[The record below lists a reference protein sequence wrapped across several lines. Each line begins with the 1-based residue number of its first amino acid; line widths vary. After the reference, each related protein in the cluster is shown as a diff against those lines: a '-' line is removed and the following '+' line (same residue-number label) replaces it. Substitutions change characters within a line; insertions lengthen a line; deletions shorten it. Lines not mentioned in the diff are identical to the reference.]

1 MIKVLLD
8 TFNDTLAMMPL
19 LLGIYIALEVLENRS
34 ESFIGEKIS
43 HRMGA
48 APFLGA
54 LFGCMPQ
61 CGFSVI
67 AATLYARRCIS
78 MGTLLAVF
86 ISTSD
91 EAIPVILAQHDKA
104 PLVLWLL
111 LTKVILATIAGYMID
126 LIFKRDPSKEPHPP
140 HAPIVPEGGHR
151 HCDCHGHGLEIPR
164 WKTFFLFPLK
174 HTLKVLF
181 FIFAVSLAL
190 GFIVAKSGEAGL
202 GHIFFAGTFFQPLIA
217 TLVGLIP
224 NCAASVAITE
234 VYLKG
239 GITFGSAI
247 AGLSAS
253 GGLGLL
259 VLFKENKDRKET
271 ALIIGPPRSHKPHGR
286 DLAESFSLTSRLSGN
301 GER

>member
-1 MIKVLLD
+1 MNTILLD
-8 TFNDTLAMMPL
+8 ALKDTLAMMPWL
-19 LLGIYIALEVLENRS
+19 WGIYIALEVLENRS

-48 APFLGA
+48 APLLGA

-67 AATLYARRCIS
+67 AATLFTRRCIS
-78 MGTLLAVF
+78 TGTLIAVF
-86 ISTSD
+86 VSTSD
-91 EAIPVILAQHDKA
+91 EAIPVILAQHDAA
-104 PLVLWLL
+104 PLVLRLL
-111 LTKVILATIAGYMID
+111 LTKVILATIAGYTVD
-126 LIFKRDPSKEPHPP
+126 LIFKKGASKQPHSP
-140 HAPIVPEGGHR
+140 HAPVVPEGGHR
-151 HCDCHGHGLEIPR
+151 HCDCHAHGLEIPR

-181 FIFAVSLAL
+181 FIFAVSLAI
-190 GFIVAKSGEAGL
+190 GFVVARFGDEGL
-202 GHIFFAGTFFQPLIA
+202 KRFFFAGTFFQPLLAVLI
-217 TLVGLIP
+217 GLIP

-239 GITFGSAI
+239 AITFGSAI

-259 VLFKENKDRKET
+259 VLLKENKDRKEN
-271 ALIIGPPRSHKPHGR
+271 AFIVGLLVLI
-286 DLAESFSLTSRLSGN
+286 SLTAGILLNLFS
-301 GER
+301 

>member
-1 MIKVLLD
+1 MIEVLLD
-8 TFNDTLAMMPL
+8 ALKDTLAMMPW
-19 LLGIYIALEVLENRS
+19 LLGIYIALEILENKS

-43 HRMGA
+43 HKMGA

-86 ISTSD
+86 VSTSD
-91 EAIPVILAQHDKA
+91 EAVPVILAQHDKA

-111 LTKVILATIAGYMID
+111 LVKVIIATIAGYTID
-126 LIFKRDPSKEPHPP
+126 LIFKRDPSEKP
-140 HAPIVPEGGHR
+140 HAPHAPVVPEGGHR
-151 HCDCHGHGLEIPR
+151 SCDCHGHGREIPR

-174 HTLKVLF
+174 HTLRVSF
-181 FIFAVSLAL
+181 FIFAVSIAIGLL
-190 GFIVAKSGEAGL
+190 VAKFGDEGL
-202 GHIFFAGTFFQPLIA
+202 KRVFFAGTFFQPLIA
-217 TLVGLIP
+217 VLVGLIP

-239 GITFGSAI
+239 GLTFGSAI
-247 AGLSAS
+247 AGLCAS
-253 GGLGLL
+253 GGLGTL
-259 VLFKENKDRKET
+259 VLLKENKDRKET
-271 ALIIGPPRSHKPHGR
+271 ALIIA
-286 DLAESFSLTSRLSGN
+286 LLVLISLTAGVLIN
-301 GER
+301 ILVA

>member
-1 MIKVLLD
+1 MIPVLLD
-8 TFNDTLAMMPL
+8 ALKDTLAMIPW
-19 LLGIYIALEVLENRS
+19 LLGIYIALEFLENKS

-43 HRMGA
+43 HKMGI

-61 CGFSVI
+61 CGFSII
-67 AATLYARRCIS
+67 AATLYTRRCIS
-78 MGTLLAVF
+78 RGTLLAVL

-111 LTKVILATIAGYMID
+111 LVKVILATVAGYTID
-126 LIFKRDPSKEPHPP
+126 LIFKKGGSEEPHSP
-140 HAPIVPEGGHR
+140 HAPVVPEGGHR
-151 HCDCHGHGLEIPR
+151 SCDCHAHGRGISK

-174 HTLKVLF
+174 HTLNVSV
-181 FIFAVSLAL
+181 FILAVSLAL
-190 GFIVAKSGEAGL
+190 GSVVAKFGDTGL
-202 GHIFFAGTFFQPLIA
+202 SRLFFAGTFFQPLIA
-217 TLVGLIP
+217 VLVGLIP

-253 GGLGLL
+253 GGLGIL
-259 VLFKENKDRKET
+259 VLLKENKDRRET
-271 ALIIGPPRSHKPHGR
+271 AFIIG
-286 DLAESFSLTSRLSGN
+286 LLVLISLTAGILLN
-301 GER
+301 LFL

>member
-1 MIKVLLD
+1 MTQVLWDALK
-8 TFNDTLAMMPL
+8 DTLGMMPW
-19 LLGIYIALEVLENRS
+19 LLGIYIALEILENKS

-48 APFLGA
+48 APLLGA
-54 LFGCMPQ
+54 LLGCMPQ

-67 AATLYARRCIS
+67 AATLYTRRCIS
-78 MGTLLAVF
+78 RGTLLAVF
-86 ISTSD
+86 LSTSD

-111 LTKVILATIAGYMID
+111 LVKVILATVAGYAID
-126 LIFKRDPSKEPHPP
+126 LIFKKDASKILHSPHGPV
-140 HAPIVPEGGHR
+140 VPEGGHR
-151 HCDCHGHGLEIPR
+151 HCDCHAHGREIPK

-174 HTLKVLF
+174 HTMRVLF
-181 FIFAVSLAL
+181 FIFAVSLTIAFL
-190 GFIVAKSGEAGL
+190 VAKFGEKGL
-202 GHIFFAGTFFQPLIA
+202 GHIFFAGTFFQPMIA
-217 TLVGLIP
+217 VLVGLIP

-234 VYLKG
+234 IYLKG

-259 VLFKENKDRKET
+259 VLLKENKNRKEN
-271 ALIIGPPRSHKPHGR
+271 ALIISLLIFVSL
-286 DLAESFSLTSRLSGN
+286 LAGIVINILMR
-301 GER
+301 

>member
-1 MIKVLLD
+1 MNPVLWD
-8 TFNDTLAMMPL
+8 AFKDTLAMLPW
-19 LLGIYIALEVLENRS
+19 LLGIYIALEILENRS

-48 APFLGA
+48 APLLGA
-54 LFGCMPQ
+54 LFGCIPQ

-78 MGTLLAVF
+78 LGTLLAVF

-91 EAIPVILAQHDKA
+91 EAAPVILAQHDKA

-111 LTKVILATIAGYMID
+111 LVKVILATIAGYTID
-126 LIFKRDPSKEPHPP
+126 LIFKRDTSQEPHAAHPP
-140 HAPIVPEGGHR
+140 VIPEGGHR
-151 HCDCHGHGLEIPR
+151 HCSCHAHGGEIPR

-174 HTLKVLF
+174 HTLKILF
-181 FIFAVSLAL
+181 FIFAVSLAI
-190 GFIVAKSGEAGL
+190 GFLVSRSGEAGL
-202 GHIFFAGTFFQPLIA
+202 ERVFFAGSFFQPLFA
-217 TLVGLIP
+217 VLVGLIP

-239 GITFGSAI
+239 GISFGSAI

-253 GGLGLL
+253 GGLGML
-259 VLFKENKDRKET
+259 VLLKENKDRREN
-271 ALIIGPPRSHKPHGR
+271 ALIIG
-286 DLAESFSLTSRLSGN
+286 LLILVSLTAGILLNLSF
-301 GER
+301 

>member
-1 MIKVLLD
+1 MNTILLD
-8 TFNDTLAMMPL
+8 TFKDTLAMMPW
-19 LLGIYIALEVLENRS
+19 LLGIYIALEILENKS

-48 APFLGA
+48 APLLGA

-91 EAIPVILAQHDKA
+91 EAIPVILAQHDKTS
-104 PLVLWLL
+104 LVLWLL
-111 LTKVILATIAGYMID
+111 LVKVALATIAGYTID
-126 LIFKRDPSKEPHPP
+126 LLFKRNALREPHSP
-140 HAPIVPEGGHR
+140 HGPVVPQGGHR
-151 HCDCHGHGLEIPR
+151 SCDCHAHGREIPK

-181 FIFAVSLAL
+181 FIFAVSLAI
-190 GFIVAKSGEAGL
+190 GFVAEKFGEASL
-202 GHIFFAGTFFQPLIA
+202 EHFFFAGTFLQPLIA
-217 TLVGLIP
+217 VLVGLIP

-239 GITFGSAI
+239 AITFGSAI

-259 VLFKENKDRKET
+259 VLLKENRDRKEN
-271 ALIIGPPRSHKPHGR
+271 ALIVGLLIII
-286 DLAESFSLTSRLSGN
+286 SLTAGILLN
-301 GER
+301 IFL

>member
-1 MIKVLLD
+1 MTEVLLD
-8 TFNDTLAMMPL
+8 AFKDTLGMLPWL
-19 LLGIYIALEVLENRS
+19 LAIYIALEILENRS

-48 APFLGA
+48 APLLGA
-54 LFGCMPQ
+54 LFGCIPQ

-78 MGTLLAVF
+78 RGTLLAVF

-91 EAIPVILAQHDKA
+91 EAVPIILAQHEKA
-104 PLVLWLL
+104 SLVLWLL
-111 LTKVILATIAGYMID
+111 LVKVVLATIAGYTID
-126 LIFKRDPSKEPHPP
+126 LIFKKDASQEPHSSHPP
-140 HAPIVPEGGHR
+140 IIPQGGHR
-151 HCDCHGHGLEIPR
+151 HCDCHAHGREIPR

-181 FIFAVSLAL
+181 FIFAVSLAI
-190 GFIVAKSGEAGL
+190 GFLVERSGEAGL
-202 GHIFFAGTFFQPLIA
+202 ERVFFAGTFFQPLLA
-217 TLVGLIP
+217 VLVGLIP
-224 NCAASVAITE
+224 NCAASVAIAE

-259 VLFKENKDRKET
+259 VLLKENKDRKEN
-271 ALIIGPPRSHKPHGR
+271 ALIIG
-286 DLAESFSLTSRLSGN
+286 LLVLISLTAGILLN
-301 GER
+301 LFL

>member
-1 MIKVLLD
+1 MVAIFWE
-8 TFNDTLAMMPL
+8 TFSDTLAMMPW
-19 LLGIYIALEVLENRS
+19 LLGIYIALEIFENRS
-34 ESFIGEKIS
+34 ESFLGEKIS

-48 APFLGA
+48 APLLGA
-54 LFGCMPQ
+54 LLGCMPQ

-78 MGTLLAVF
+78 RGTLLAVLL
-86 ISTSD
+86 STSD

-111 LTKVILATIAGYMID
+111 LVKVILATVAGYAID
-126 LIFKRDPSKEPHPP
+126 LVFKKDALIKPHSP
-140 HAPIVPEGGHR
+140 HGPVVPEGGHR
-151 HCDCHGHGLEIPR
+151 HCDCHAHGLGISR

-174 HTLKVLF
+174 HTLKVSF
-181 FIFAVSLAL
+181 FIFAVSLVI
-190 GFIVAKSGEAGL
+190 GEVVAKSGEEGL
-202 GHIFFAGTFFQPLIA
+202 KHLFLAGTFFQPLIA
-217 TLVGLIP
+217 VLVGLIP

-239 GITFGSAI
+239 AITFGSAI

-259 VLFKENKDRKET
+259 VLLKENKDPKET
-271 ALIIGPPRSHKPHGR
+271 AFIIG
-286 DLAESFSLTSRLSGN
+286 LLVFVSLTAGILLN
-301 GER
+301 LFL

>member
-1 MIKVLLD
+1 
-8 TFNDTLAMMPL
+8 MMPL
-19 LLGIYIALEVLENRS
+19 LLGIYIALEVLENKS

-67 AATLYARRCIS
+67 AATLYTRRCIS

-86 ISTSD
+86 VSTSD

-104 PLVLWLL
+104 SLVLWLL
-111 LTKVILATIAGYMID
+111 LVKVILATIAGYTID
-126 LIFKRDPSKEPHPP
+126 LIFKRDLSKEPHPP
-140 HAPIVPEGGHR
+140 HAPVVPEGGHR
-151 HCDCHGHGLEIPR
+151 YCDCHTHGREIPR

-181 FIFAVSLAL
+181 FIFAVSLAIGL
-190 GFIVAKSGEAGL
+190 LAAKFGEKGMER
-202 GHIFFAGTFFQPLIA
+202 IFFSGTFFQPMIA
-217 TLVGLIP
+217 ALVGLIP

-271 ALIIGPPRSHKPHGR
+271 ALIIG
-286 DLAESFSLTSRLSGN
+286 LLVLISLTAGILLNLFLRTA
-301 GER
+301 

>member
-1 MIKVLLD
+1 MYSILLD
-8 TFNDTLAMMPL
+8 AFKDTLAMMPL
-19 LLGIYIALEVLENRS
+19 LLGIYIALEVLENKA

-48 APFLGA
+48 APLLGA

-67 AATLYARRCIS
+67 AATLYTRRCIS
-78 MGTLLAVF
+78 LGTLLAVF
-86 ISTSD
+86 VSTSD
-91 EAIPVILAQHDKA
+91 EAIPVILAQHDTA

-111 LTKVILATIAGYMID
+111 LTKVVIATIAGYAID
-126 LIFKRDPSKEPHPP
+126 FIFRKDASKEPHSP
-140 HAPIVPEGGHR
+140 HAPVIPKGGYR
-151 HCDCHGHGLEIPR
+151 SCDCHAHGEGIPK

-174 HTLKVLF
+174 HTLTVLF
-181 FIFAVSLAL
+181 FIFAVSFVL
-190 GFIVAKSGEAGL
+190 GSLVAKFGEKGL
-202 GHIFFAGTFFQPLIA
+202 EHIFFTGTFFQPLMA
-217 TLVGLIP
+217 VLVGLIP

-239 GITFGSAI
+239 AITFGSAI

-259 VLFKENKDRKET
+259 VLLKENKDRKET
-271 ALIIGPPRSHKPHGR
+271 ALIIG
-286 DLAESFSLTSRLSGN
+286 LLIFISLIAGIVINILMR
-301 GER
+301 

>member
-1 MIKVLLD
+1 MIEVFWDAFKD
-8 TFNDTLAMMPL
+8 TFAMMPL
-19 LLGIYIALEVLENRS
+19 LLGIYIALEVLENKA

-67 AATLYARRCIS
+67 AATLYTRRCIS

-86 ISTSD
+86 VSTSD
-91 EAIPVILAQHDKA
+91 EAIPVILAQHNTA

-111 LTKVILATIAGYMID
+111 LTKVVIATIAGYTID
-126 LIFKRDPSKEPHPP
+126 LIFKRDASKEPHPP
-140 HAPIVPEGGHR
+140 HAPVIPKGGHR
-151 HCDCHGHGLEIPR
+151 HCDCHAHGLGISK

-181 FIFAVSLAL
+181 FIFAVSLAI
-190 GFIVAKSGEAGL
+190 GFVVAKSGEKGL
-202 GHIFFAGTFFQPLIA
+202 EHIFLAGTFFQPLIA
-217 TLVGLIP
+217 VLVGLIP

-239 GITFGSAI
+239 AITFGSAI

-259 VLFKENKDRKET
+259 VLVKENKDRKET
-271 ALIIGPPRSHKPHGR
+271 ALIIG
-286 DLAESFSLTSRLSGN
+286 LLIFISLTAGIVINILMR
-301 GER
+301 

>member
-1 MIKVLLD
+1 MNVILLD
-8 TFNDTLAMMPL
+8 ALKDTLAMMPW
-19 LLGIYIALEVLENRS
+19 LLGIYIALEILENRS

-43 HRMGA
+43 HKMGSA
-48 APFLGA
+48 SFLGA

-78 MGTLLAVF
+78 RGTLLAVF

-104 PLVLWLL
+104 TLVVHLL
-111 LTKVILATIAGYMID
+111 LVKVILATVAGYTID
-126 LIFKRDPSKEPHPP
+126 LIFKKNTFKEPHSP
-140 HAPIVPEGGHR
+140 HGPVIPEGGHR
-151 HCDCHGHGLEIPR
+151 SCGCHTHGQNIPR

-181 FIFAVSLAL
+181 FIFLVSLVI
-190 GFIVAKSGEAGL
+190 GFIVSKFGEEGL
-202 GHIFFAGTFFQPLIA
+202 GRLFFAGTVFQPLIA
-217 TLVGLIP
+217 VLVGLIP

-239 GITFGSAI
+239 AITFGSAI
-247 AGLSAS
+247 AGLSTS

-259 VLFKENKDRKET
+259 VLLKENKDRRENV
-271 ALIIGPPRSHKPHGR
+271 LIIG
-286 DLAESFSLTSRLSGN
+286 LLVLVSLTAGILLN
-301 GER
+301 LFL

>member
-1 MIKVLLD
+1 MTQVFWEAFK
-8 TFNDTLAMMPL
+8 DTLGMMPW
-19 LLGIYIALEVLENRS
+19 LLGIYIALEIFENKS
-34 ESFIGEKIS
+34 ESILGEKIS
-43 HRMGA
+43 HKMGA

-54 LFGCMPQ
+54 LLGCMPQ

-86 ISTSD
+86 LSTSD

-111 LTKVILATIAGYMID
+111 LVKVLLATIAGYAID
-126 LIFKRDPSKEPHPP
+126 LIFKKDAPKIPHSP
-140 HAPIVPEGGHR
+140 HAPVIPEGGHR
-151 HCDCHGHGLEIPR
+151 HCDCHAHGREISK

-174 HTLKVLF
+174 HTLKVSF
-181 FIFAVSLAL
+181 FIFVVSFTISFLL
-190 GFIVAKSGEAGL
+190 DKFGETGL
-202 GHIFFAGTFFQPLIA
+202 KRVFFAGTFFQPLIA
-217 TLVGLIP
+217 VLVGLIP

-239 GITFGSAI
+239 AITFGSAI

-253 GGLGLL
+253 GGLGTL
-259 VLFKENKDRKET
+259 VLLKENKDHKET
-271 ALIIGPPRSHKPHGR
+271 ALIIS
-286 DLAESFSLTSRLSGN
+286 LLVLISLTAGILLN
-301 GER
+301 LFL

>member
-1 MIKVLLD
+1 MDTILLE
-8 TFNDTLAMMPL
+8 TFRDTLAMMPW
-19 LLGIYIALEVLENRS
+19 LLGIYIALEFLENRS
-34 ESFIGEKIS
+34 ESILGEKIS
-43 HRMGA
+43 HKMGA

-54 LFGCMPQ
+54 LLGCMPQ

-67 AATLYARRCIS
+67 AATLYTRRCIS
-78 MGTLLAVF
+78 RGTLLAVF

-104 PLVLWLL
+104 SLVLWLL
-111 LTKVILATIAGYMID
+111 LVKVVLATVAGYTID
-126 LIFKRDPSKEPHPP
+126 LVFKNAAPKEPHIP
-140 HAPIVPEGGHR
+140 HAPVIPEGGHR
-151 HCDCHGHGLEIPR
+151 HCDCHAHGAGVSQ
-164 WKTFFLFPLK
+164 WKTFLLFPLK

-181 FIFAVSLAL
+181 FIFAVSLAIA
-190 GFIVAKSGEAGL
+190 FVVAKTGDAGL
-202 GHIFFAGTFFQPLIA
+202 NRLFFAGTFFQPLIA
-217 TLVGLIP
+217 VLIGLIP

-259 VLFKENKDRKET
+259 VLLKENKNPKENT
-271 ALIIGPPRSHKPHGR
+271 LVIG
-286 DLAESFSLTSRLSGN
+286 LLVFVSLTAGILLNLFS
-301 GER
+301 

>member
-1 MIKVLLD
+1 MDLILLD
-8 TFNDTLAMMPL
+8 AFKDTLAMMPW
-19 LLGIYIALEVLENRS
+19 LLGIYIALEIFENKS

-43 HRMGA
+43 HKMGT

-54 LFGCMPQ
+54 LLGCMPQ

-67 AATLYARRCIS
+67 AATLYTRRCIS
-78 MGTLLAVF
+78 RGTLLAVF
-86 ISTSD
+86 LSTSD

-104 PLVLWLL
+104 TLVLWLL
-111 LTKVILATIAGYMID
+111 LVKVIIATLAGYTID
-126 LIFKRDPSKEPHPP
+126 LIFKKDASKEPHVP
-140 HAPIVPEGGHR
+140 HGPVIPAGGHR
-151 HCDCHGHGLEIPR
+151 HCDCHAHGTEIPK

-181 FIFAVSLAL
+181 FIFAVSLAIGLLVARL
-190 GFIVAKSGEAGL
+190 GEDGL
-202 GHIFFAGTFFQPLIA
+202 KQIFLAGTFFQPLVA
-217 TLVGLIP
+217 VLVGLIP

-239 GITFGSAI
+239 AITFGSAI

-271 ALIIGPPRSHKPHGR
+271 ALITGLLI
-286 DLAESFSLTSRLSGN
+286 FVSLTAGILLN
-301 GER
+301 IFLV

>member
-1 MIKVLLD
+1 MNAILLE
-8 TFNDTLAMMPL
+8 TFKDTLAMMPL
-19 LLGIYIALEVLENRS
+19 LLGIYIALEFLENRS
-34 ESFIGEKIS
+34 ESLLGEKIS
-43 HRMGA
+43 HKLGV

-67 AATLYARRCIS
+67 AATLYTRRCIS
-78 MGTLLAVF
+78 RGTLLAVF

-104 PLVLWLL
+104 SLVLWLL
-111 LTKVILATIAGYMID
+111 LVKVVLATVAGYAVD
-126 LIFKRDPSKEPHPP
+126 LLFKKNILPASHPP
-140 HAPIVPEGGHR
+140 HGPVIPVGGHR
-151 HCDCHGHGLEIPR
+151 SCDCHAHGWDIPK

-174 HTLKVLF
+174 HTLKVLL
-181 FIFAVSLAL
+181 FIFAVSLGIGL
-190 GFIVAKSGEAGL
+190 VVSKFGDAGL
-202 GHIFFAGTFFQPLIA
+202 GRFFLAGTFFQPLIA
-217 TLVGLIP
+217 VLVGLIP

-239 GITFGSAI
+239 AITFGSAI

-259 VLFKENKDRKET
+259 VLLKENKDRKENV
-271 ALIIGPPRSHKPHGR
+271 LIVGLLI
-286 DLAESFSLTSRLSGN
+286 LISLTAGILLN
-301 GER
+301 LFL

>member
-1 MIKVLLD
+1 MTEVLLD
-8 TFNDTLAMMPL
+8 ALKDTLAMMPW
-19 LLGIYIALEVLENRS
+19 LLGIYIALEFLENRS

-43 HRMGA
+43 HKKGV

-54 LFGCMPQ
+54 LLGCMPQ

-67 AATLYARRCIS
+67 AATLYTRRCIS
-78 MGTLLAVF
+78 RGTLLAVF

-91 EAIPVILAQHDKA
+91 EAIPVILAQHDKTT
-104 PLVLWLL
+104 LVLWLL
-111 LTKVILATIAGYMID
+111 LVKVVIATIAGYTID
-126 LIFKRDPSKEPHPP
+126 LVFKRDPSKELHSP
-140 HAPIVPEGGHR
+140 HAPVVPEGGYR
-151 HCDCHGHGLEIPR
+151 SCDCHAHGREIPK

-174 HTLKVLF
+174 HTLKVLL
-181 FIFAVSLAL
+181 FIFAVSLAIGL
-190 GFIVAKSGEAGL
+190 LIERFGNAGL
-202 GHIFFAGTFFQPLIA
+202 ERFFFAGTFFQPLIA
-217 TLVGLIP
+217 VLVGLIP

-239 GITFGSAI
+239 AITFGSAI

-271 ALIIGPPRSHKPHGR
+271 ALIIS
-286 DLAESFSLTSRLSGN
+286 LLVLISLTAGILLNLFARTA
-301 GER
+301 

>member
-1 MIKVLLD
+1 MNLILLD
-8 TFNDTLAMMPL
+8 AFRDTLAMMPW
-19 LLGIYIALEVLENRS
+19 LLGIYLLLEILENKS

-43 HRMGA
+43 HRMGV

-54 LFGCMPQ
+54 LLGCMPQ

-78 MGTLLAVF
+78 LGTLLAVF
-86 ISTSD
+86 LSTSD
-91 EAIPVILAQHDKA
+91 EAIPVILAQQDKA

-111 LTKVILATIAGYMID
+111 LVKVILATIAGYTID
-126 LIFKRDPSKEPHPP
+126 LIFKKDTSREP
-140 HAPIVPEGGHR
+140 HAPHAPVIPKGGHR
-151 HCDCHGHGLEIPR
+151 SCDCHAHGLGIPR

-174 HTLKVLF
+174 HTLKVSF
-181 FIFAVSLAL
+181 FVFAVSLAIGL
-190 GFIVAKSGEAGL
+190 IIAKFGENVL
-202 GHIFFAGTFFQPLIA
+202 KHTFFAGTFFQPLLA
-217 TLVGLIP
+217 VLVGLIP

-239 GITFGSAI
+239 AITFGSTI

-259 VLFKENKDRKET
+259 VLLKENKDRKEN
-271 ALIIGPPRSHKPHGR
+271 ALIIG
-286 DLAESFSLTSRLSGN
+286 LLVFISLTAGILLN
-301 GER
+301 LFL